1 MERRTWGQQ
10 PRPEP
15 EERRW
20 FVLGQNEEPGTC
32 AYASCARSKG
42 QQPEGP
48 GTKSSRSSLVT
59 LACTGGQQGQLID
72 GGSWHACRCRSRA
85 ETAMLRLPVLPV
97 TIVAAKTRASA
108 ASASPPLFAATTS
121 EALVMPHKR
130 GGGVARRL
138 LIYDTAAVM
147 QGPRKEGVCTEPL
160 RWAQTFTGA

>member
-59 LACTGGQQGQLID
+59 LMHWEQLID
-72 GGSWHACRCRSRA
+72 GASLNASRCRSRA

-147 QGPRKEGVCTEPL
+147 QGPRKEGVCSEPL